1 MYEHFILARLGIREV
16 LEARYRAKG
25 VQNGS
30 LHRRPASRA
39 NLVTTDPSQAVLAA
53 A

>member
-1 MYEHFILARLGIREV
+1 MDEHFILARLGIREV

-30 LHRRPASRA
+30 FIGNLPRPP
-39 NLVTTDPSQAVLAA
+39 T
-53 A
+53 